1 MPREYPAPANDNA
14 FVSEEDLL
22 LEHAEQIDRDYPE
35 VRTQMQ
41 NWLKTWTKERHEI
54 ELPARLFTN
63 YPPRT

>member
-35 VRTQMQ
+35 VSQWRQEQ
-41 NWLKTWTKERHEI
+41 LKKWTKERYGI
-54 ELPARLFTN
+54 DLP
-63 YPPRT
+63 